1 MTTPGPD
8 DFSTAEILGKEPP
21 RRRYP
26 RSLVLAGV
34 TAAVLVAGA
43 GVATA
48 AALSPSPSPS
58 PSATAGD
65 GASPS
70 ASPSPS
76 QDKGWG
82 QGHRAGIGG
91 PALHGEYVVRGEDG
105 GYVTVATQYG
115 EVTAADQDSVTV
127 KSEDGY
133 TKEYALTSE
142 TRINRGGDG
151 ADAVKTGQKVMV
163 AAKVDGGTATAVVVR
178 DVTDRANTAREP
190 GKGWGRG
197 WGGKGHWGGGD
208 GGDGGAGYGRWH
220 HEPSTSSPAP
230 SPSESPTAS

>member
-1 MTTPGPD
+1 MTTSGPD
-8 DFSTAEILGKEPP
+8 DFSTAEVLGEEPP

-58 PSATAGD
+58 PTATAGD

-70 ASPSPS
+70 PSGTPS
-76 QDKGWG
+76 DGKGWG
-82 QGHRAGIGG
+82 RGHRAGLGG

-105 GYVTVATQYG
+105 GYVTIATQYG
-115 EVTAADQDSVTV
+115 DVTAADQDSVTV

-151 ADAVKTGQKVMV
+151 ADAIKTGQKVMV
-163 AAKVDGGTATAVVVR
+163 AAKVDAGTATAVVVR
-178 DVTDRANTAREP
+178 DVTDRAGTAREH
-190 GKGWGRG
+190 GKGWGKG
-197 WGGKGHWGGGD
+197 WGGKGYGG
-208 GGDGGAGYGRWH
+208 GGDGGAGHGRWH
-220 HEPSTSSPAP
+220 HEPPASSPAP
-230 SPSESPTAS
+230 SPPESPAAS